1 MGILD
6 DYRKQLAE
14 DEKTIND
21 DFPEGSHLT
30 TEQAEEYKKTLNELR
45 NSTDSIEAQ
54 FRSRMNEMKKMTD
67 KEMEENEMIKTE
79 DDVRFAVKRAF
90 CEDCGEELISNAPPM
105 FNPFTFEKICKHTCP
120 KCGKIYNFEYAYPRL
135 VVMNKEG
142 EELPVFLR

>member
-14 DEKTIND
+14 DEKTMND

-54 FRSRMNEMKKMTD
+54 FRSRMDEMKKMTD

-79 DDVRFAVKRAF
+79 DDVRFTVKRAF

-105 FNPFTFEKICKHTCP
+105 FNPFTFEKICKHTCS